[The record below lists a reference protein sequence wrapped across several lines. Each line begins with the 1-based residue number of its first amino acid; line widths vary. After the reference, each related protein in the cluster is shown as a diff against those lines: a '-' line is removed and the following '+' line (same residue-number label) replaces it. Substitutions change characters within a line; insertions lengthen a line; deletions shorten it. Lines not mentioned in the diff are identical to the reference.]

1 MEDFFQRLQLLDRRW
16 IYLALTAALVVSLL
30 LGKPETPVVFPS
42 AQQLFDAVEQAKA
55 HAGDAKIITLGT
67 TFAGSTLGEN
77 GNQLRAVIR
86 HLMLR
91 HQRFAIIA
99 IGEPQGATL
108 GRQITDEL
116 AAHYGYK
123 YGVDWID
130 FGYKL
135 STLAF
140 FKSLPSDIP
149 GTIKSDV
156 DGKPLSSFPIM
167 KGIKTVNDNLA
178 MHIEVTA
185 SASVFDWISLVQSA
199 THPRLKIGYCPTG
212 VMATEAY
219 AYLDSGQLTGM
230 LPGLK
235 GAADYE
241 LLVDNLEAREIA
253 DGHLK
258 GPIYSPK
265 GAGNNLSQSARQ
277 LMFTQ
282 GAAHLVIILFI
293 LLGNI
298 GVLLARRRART
309 SPPEGV

>member
-1 MEDFFQRLQLLDRRW
+1 MGEFFTRLHSLDRRW
-16 IYLALTAALVVSLL
+16 IYLALAATLIVSLL
-30 LGKPETPVVFPS
+30 LGKPEIPVVLPS
-42 AQQLFDAVEQAKA
+42 AQQLYDAVEQAKA
-55 HAGDAKIITLGT
+55 GPNDAKIITIGT
-67 TFAGSTLGEN
+67 TFAGSTMGEN

-91 HQRFAIIA
+91 HKRFGIIA

-108 GRQITDEL
+108 GRQIVNDL
-116 AAHYGYK
+116 ADHYGYR
-123 YGVDWID
+123 YGTDWID

-140 FKSLPSDIP
+140 FKSLPNDIP
-149 GTIKSDV
+149 GTLKSDV
-156 DGKPLSSFPIM
+156 DGKPLAGFPIM
-167 KGIKTVNDNLA
+167 RGIKTVNQNLA

-185 SASVFDWISLVQSA
+185 SASVFDWIQFVQSA
-199 THPRLKIGYCPTG
+199 TQPRLQIGYCPTG

-219 AYLDSGQLTGM
+219 AYLDSGQLVGM

-241 LLVDNLEAREIA
+241 RLVDELEAREIA
-253 DGHLK
+253 DGLITS
-258 GPIYSPK
+258 PIYSPK
-265 GAGNNLSQSARQ
+265 GAGANLSQSARQ

-282 GAAHLVIILFI
+282 GAAHMVVILFI

-298 GVLLARRRART
+298 GLLLARRRPRPSSQEDA
-309 SPPEGV
+309 